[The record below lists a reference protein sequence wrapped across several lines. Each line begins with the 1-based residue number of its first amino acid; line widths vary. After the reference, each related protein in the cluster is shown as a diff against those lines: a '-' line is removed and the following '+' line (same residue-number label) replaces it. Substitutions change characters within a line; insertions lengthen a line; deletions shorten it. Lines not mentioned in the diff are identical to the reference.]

1 VTINF
6 LISQKDCLKR
16 WVDNQNNHYKYNI
29 YILDKSIMI
38 IIKIYTNKKAELC
51 L

>member
-29 YILDKSIMI
+29 LKYKEENQTFINKDTIFYI
-38 IIKIYTNKKAELC
+38 Y
-51 L
+51 